1 MGNCNCYW
9 RPASVFRL
17 MNNESYL
24 TLPSEVLSA
33 FFGLLVIGTV
43 LGVLY
48 GAEILSGV
56 ALTWIVLGGT
66 AVFVPWGCSQA
77 RSARHNGAVRRLV

>member
-1 MGNCNCYW
+1 MK
-9 RPASVFRL
+9 
-17 MNNESYL
+17 NESYL
-24 TLPSEVLSA
+24 TLPAEVLSA
-33 FFGLLVIGTV
+33 FFGLLVIGAV

-66 AVFVPWGCSQA
+66 AIFVLW
-77 RSARHNGAVRRLV
+77 AVVKLDPRGITELSEGLSKDEGGSSG